1 MNHIN
6 IDNEILKAKQ
16 ELKHVGS
23 CTTKGLTVA
32 QIAQQDE
39 RFFLALEKLNSLIGR
54 RDIRVKK

>member
-1 MNHIN
+1 MNHMN
-6 IDNEILKAKQ
+6 IENEILKAKQ

-39 RFFLALEKLNSLIGR
+39 RFFLALKKLSKLKEIM
-54 RDIRVKK
+54 I

>member
-39 RFFLALEKLNSLIGR
+39 RFFLALEKLKTLEGY
-54 RDIRVKK
+54 DQVKGF